1 MLGYWSL
8 GTAMDLTSGRQ
19 GITQSFDAEAPLK
32 VASLKTENIKVDL
45 IYLQYFLFVFYFAI
59 IFSNFD
65 YIRSIKRW

>member
-8 GTAMDLTSGRQ
+8 GTAMVLTSGRQ
-19 GITQSFDAEAPLK
+19 GITQSFGAETPLK

-45 IYLQYFLFVFYFAI
+45 IYLQCFLFVFYFAI

-65 YIRSIKRW
+65 YIP